1 MKTLATALSA
11 VILAV
16 SLSSCSFLTDKYSRN
31 EKAAAAFLANN
42 KTSPSKM
49 NVEGLWYSP
58 QWGIVLLNQEGSK
71 LDGVFQDFYGVNGV
85 VSGKTA
91 YLTLTD
97 DDCVEYT
104 VVLRYKNANE
114 LVGGYSSYVPF
125 NEKHSH
131 DLVLKR
137 IDR

>member
-11 VILAV
+11 VVLAL
-16 SLSSCSFLTDKYSRN
+16 SLSSCSFLAEKYSKN
-31 EKAAAAFLANN
+31 EKAAAAFLSDN
-42 KTSPSKM
+42 KTAPSRM
-49 NVEGLWYSP
+49 DIEGLWYSP

-71 LDGVFQDFYGVNGV
+71 LDGVFQDYYTVKGV

-97 DDCVEYT
+97 DDWVEYT
-104 VVLRYKNANE
+104 AVLKYTDGQK
-114 LVGGYSSYVPF
+114 LVGAYSSFVPF
-125 NEKHSH
+125 NEKYSH
-131 DLVLKR
+131 ELVLKR